1 MFQGDNPNTM
11 DHQSVEGMVGSVV
24 AAPQPSPFPIV
35 GIGASAGGL
44 AAFEAFFSG
53 MPVDQD
59 PGMAF
64 VLVQHLAPDRK
75 SILSELIRRYTRMPV
90 FEVEE
95 GMKVQANCTYVI
107 PPNHYMALQNGSL
120 HLLEPVAS
128 RDQRWPID
136 YFFASLAA
144 GQRERAIGIVLS
156 GTGSDGTSGVRA
168 IKEAGGMVMAQIIS
182 SCEFGGMPGSAI
194 ATGLVD
200 YQLPP
205 KQMPLQ
211 LLSHVARGGRGLPRT
226 EGLPIPKTE
235 GALNSVFLLLRA
247 QMAHDFSQYKPSIIH
262 RRIDRRM
269 VALQIDNFDS
279 YVAYLQQTPKE
290 VQALFCDLLIGV
302 TNFFRD
308 TRAFEVLE
316 EQVIPKLFAGK
327 PAGMPVRV
335 WSAGCSTGEEAYSL
349 AILLVERMEALK
361 QNYIL
366 QVFATDIDSSAIS
379 TARAG
384 QYPASI
390 AADVSAERL
399 ARFFVLEPGG
409 RTYRIHKR
417 IRDLLVFSE
426 QDLIRDPPFSKL
438 DLISCRN
445 LLIYLGADL
454 QKRLMPLFHYA
465 LKPGGMLFL
474 GSSEGV
480 GEFDSLFAVLDQK
493 AKVYTRREGLE
504 DVRRADIGTFFT
516 PVHTMMNTPLSNDA
530 AHKYAISKKPPLREL
545 TEQAI
550 LRQLA
555 PACALVNAQ
564 GDLLYLHGRTGT
576 YLEPSPGEV
585 GVQNILKM
593 AREGLRSGLS
603 SALQQAVGTQRTA
616 SASNLHVLSNG
627 HFARVHLGVHPVAR
641 TGHAK
646 SDVPLYLVMLEEAS
660 DLPAVH
666 SSEAEQAQGTH
677 LPDTE
682 DRIQSLLQELR
693 AKDECL
699 QSAQELVE
707 SSTEELKDSKEE
719 MQAVNE
725 ELQSSNEELQTSTEE
740 LQSVNEELATVNAEL
755 EVKVVDL
762 SRANDDMNNLLA
774 GTGVGTLFVD
784 QKLRIMRF
792 TPVIGEIIHLI
803 DTDIGRPVAH
813 FAANLPGYT
822 DLVADVQ
829 NVLDTLTPVETEV
842 RAQNDRWYNLRIQPY
857 RTLNNVIEGAV
868 LSLVDIT
875 TLKRSEESLR
885 SVTTALQR
893 MAVVVRDASDAI
905 TLQDLEGRTMAW
917 NPGAVRLYGWSE
929 TQALQMNVRE
939 RIPEAL
945 REGELAKLVKLSH
958 AKVLEPYLT
967 ERITQ
972 SGVVVHVS
980 IIATALLREDGQV
993 YAVATTERVIP
1004 DGKP

>member
-1 MFQGDNPNTM
+1 MSG
-11 DHQSVEGMVGSVV
+11 H
-24 AAPQPSPFPIV
+24 PSPFPIV

-44 AAFEAFFSG
+44 AAFEAFFSA
-53 MPVDQD
+53 MPVDRD

-75 SILSELIRRYTRMPV
+75 SILSDLIRRYTRMQV
-90 FEVEE
+90 FEVED

-107 PPNHYMALQNGSL
+107 PPNHYMAFQNGSL
-120 HLLEPVAS
+120 HLLEPDAS
-128 RDQRWPID
+128 RDPRWPID

-144 GQRERAIGIVLS
+144 GQRERAIAIVLS
-156 GTGSDGTSGVRA
+156 GTGSDGTLGVRA
-168 IKEAGGMVMAQIIS
+168 IRDAGGMVMAQS
-182 SCEFGGMPGSAI
+182 TVSCEFDGMPSSAI

-200 YQLPP
+200 YQMPP
-205 KQMPLQ
+205 NEMPLQ
-211 LLSHVARGGRGLPRT
+211 LMAYVARGGRDRPRTAGLPT
-226 EGLPIPKTE
+226 PKTE
-235 GALNSVFLLLRA
+235 AALNRVFMLLRA

-269 VALQIDNFDS
+269 VVLQIENFDT
-279 YVAYLQQTPKE
+279 YVAYLQQNPTE
-290 VQALFCDLLIGV
+290 VQALFRDLLIGV

-308 TRAFEVLE
+308 TKAFQVLE
-316 EQVIPKLFAGK
+316 EQVIPNLFAGK
-327 PAGMPVRV
+327 PAGAPVRV

-361 QNYIL
+361 QNHIL
-366 QVFATDIDSSAIS
+366 QVFATDIDRSAIA

-390 AADVSAERL
+390 AVDVSAERL
-399 ARFFVLEPGG
+399 ARFFVLESGG
-409 RTYRIHKR
+409 QTYRIHKR

-474 GSSEGV
+474 GSSEGI

-504 DVRRADIGTFFT
+504 DVRRADIGTFFK
-516 PVHTMMNTPLSNDA
+516 PVHNTMNTPLPNEA
-530 AHKYAISKKPPLREL
+530 AHGSSLSKKLPLREL

-593 AREGLRSGLS
+593 AREGLRAGLS
-603 SALQQAVGTQRTA
+603 GALQQAVSTLRTA
-616 SASNLHVLSNG
+616 NASNLHVLCNG
-627 HFARVHLGVHPVAR
+627 HFTRVNLGVHPVVRSVNAR
-641 TGHAK
+641 H
-646 SDVPLYLVMLEEAS
+646 DNPLYLVMLEDAS
-660 DLPAVH
+660 DVPAQP
-666 SSEAEQAQGTH
+666 SSTAERSQGTPV
-677 LPDTE
+677 LDAE
-682 DRIQSLLQELR
+682 DRIQSLLKELR

-707 SSTEELKDSKEE
+707 SSTAELNESTEE

-755 EVKVVDL
+755 EVKVADL

-784 QKLRIMRF
+784 QQLRIMRF

-822 DLVADVQ
+822 NLVADVQ
-829 NVLDTLTPVETEV
+829 TVLDTLTPQETEV

-875 TLKRSEESLR
+875 TLKHSEESLR
-885 SVTTALQR
+885 TVTSALQR

-905 TLQDLEGRTMAW
+905 TLHDLEGRTMAW

-929 TQALQMNVRE
+929 AQALQMNVRE

-945 REGELAKLVKLSH
+945 RADEWAKLVKLSH

-967 ERITQ
+967 ERLTQ
-972 SGVVVHVS
+972 SGAVVRVS

-993 YAVATTERVIP
+993 YAVATTERVSP
-1004 DGKP
+1004 DGKPD